1 MIVNVLASVE
11 RNLPTGVSR
20 LALPRIVQLQ
30 FFDDMRMQRRDAA
43 AALLSMFVHS
53 DSQPTQVFVFAREA
67 QGGSFESLQTL
78 WNRVPV
84 RFIRGLFSL
93 GTQLQHRLSTM
104 GDDVIA
110 QPSRLRQVLLNVLR
124 FPEEEGL
131 IIPADQPQ
139 QIPAVPAEAPLVQD
153 IPLVV
158 FDYLVKSN
166 ELIEAET

>member
-1 MIVNVLASVE
+1 ML
-11 RNLPTGVSR
+11 T
-20 LALPRIVQLQ
+20 LPRIVQLQ
-30 FFDDMRMQRRDAA
+30 FFDDMRTQRRDAA
-43 AALLSMFVHS
+43 AALLNMYVHS

-110 QPSRLRQVLLNVLR
+110 QPARLRQVLLNVLR

-131 IIPADQPQ
+131 IIPAVQPQ
-139 QIPAVPAEAPLVQD
+139 QIQAVQVEVPLAQD
-153 IPLVV
+153 ISLVV
-158 FDYLVKSN
+158 FDIWLKVMN
-166 ELIEAET
+166 

>member
-1 MIVNVLASVE
+1 MNSYLVLIKMVNVLASVE
-11 RNLPTGVSR
+11 RNLPTGVSL

-30 FFDDMRMQRRDAA
+30 FYDDMRTQRRDAA
-43 AALLSMFVHS
+43 SALLKMFVHS
-53 DSQPTQVFVFAREA
+53 DAQPTQVFVFAREA

-93 GTQLQHRLSTM
+93 GTQLQHRLTTM

-124 FPEEEGL
+124 FPDEEGL
-131 IIPADQPQ
+131 VIPADQLQ
-139 QIPAVPAEAPLVQD
+139 QNPVVQVVVPLIQN

-158 FDYLVKSN
+158 FD
-166 ELIEAET
+166 I